1 MDYIKGNENSVI
13 KLLLLF
19 TQSCMLLLLFF
30 VFNGIQRISEVFFHT
45 KTKTW
50 SQQHAYSQSN
60 EEKQYFLIELF
71 IQNVKHLIL
80 FSEQIK
86 KNTYTHI
93 YICVCVLIM
102 QTFQQLSLASS

>member
-1 MDYIKGNENSVI
+1 
-13 KLLLLF
+13 
-19 TQSCMLLLLFF
+19 MLLLLFF

-50 SQQHAYSQSN
+50 SQPHAYSQSN

-71 IQNVKHLIL
+71 IQNVKYLIL

-86 KNTYTHI
+86 KKHIHTYI
-93 YICVCVLIM
+93 YMCVLIM